1 MKKLRIL
8 ALIREGLVPPDS
20 IEGLSDAQIAEW
32 KMEFDVVATLR
43 DLGHEVHPLGVFD
56 DLGPTRQSVL
66 EWKPHVAFMMLEEFQ
81 GVSVYDQAVVSFL
94 ELMRQ
99 RYTGC
104 NPRGLLLTHDKALS
118 KKILNYHRI
127 QTPRFVVYPMGRKI
141 VPHKRL
147 RYPILVKSA
156 TEDASFGISQKS
168 IVTNDKA
175 LQDRVQF
182 IHDKVES
189 DAMAEEYID
198 GRELYV
204 GVIGNNRLQTFPIWE
219 MLFARMPEDVARIA
233 TARVKWNPKYQ
244 KKHGIDTQP
253 AQNLEPRQRDK
264 IARLCKRVYRVLNM
278 SGYGRIDLRLRPD
291 GELFVLEANAN
302 PNLEYGEDFA
312 ESAEAGGI
320 SYEALIQRI
329 VNLGLRYRAAWTE
342 SQ

>member
-20 IEGLSDAQIAEW
+20 IEGLSDEQIAEW
-32 KMEFDVVATLR
+32 KMEFDVVATLK
-43 DLGHEVHPLGVFD
+43 DLGHDVIPLGVFD
-56 DLGPTRQSVL
+56 DLGPTRQL
-66 EWKPHVAFMMLEEFQ
+66 LLDWKPHVAFMMLEEFH

-127 QTPRFVVYPMGRKI
+127 PTPRFVDYPIGHKI

-168 IVTNDKA
+168 IVTSDKG
-175 LQDRVQF
+175 LEERVRF
-182 IHDKVES
+182 IHEKVES
-189 DAMAEEYID
+189 AALAEEYID

-204 GVIGNNRLQTFPIWE
+204 GVLGNNRLQTFPIWE
-219 MLFARMPEDVARIA
+219 MLFTRMPEDVARIA

-244 KKHGIDTQP
+244 RKHGIDTQR
-253 AQNLEPRQRDK
+253 AENLDPKLQDR
-264 IARLCKRVYRVLNM
+264 ITRLCKRVYRILNM
-278 SGYGRIDLRLRPD
+278 SGYGRIDLRLRED
-291 GELFVLEANAN
+291 GEVFVIEANAN

-329 VNLGLRYRAAWTE
+329 VNLGLRYNAAWTE
-342 SQ
+342 L